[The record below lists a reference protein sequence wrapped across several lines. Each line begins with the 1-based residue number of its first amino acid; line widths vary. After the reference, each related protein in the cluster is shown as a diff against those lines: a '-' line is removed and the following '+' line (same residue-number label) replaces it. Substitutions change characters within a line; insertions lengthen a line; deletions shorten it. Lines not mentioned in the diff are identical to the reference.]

1 MATIRVALKSLIKNI
16 NAKHLARF
24 MESNHD
30 LFLYASLIVQ
40 LKLNSLQNP
49 SFDERVFNLA

>member
-1 MATIRVALKSLIKNI
+1 
-16 NAKHLARF
+16 